1 MKNIIIS
8 TGGSGGHVIPALVLY
23 DHLKEKNN
31 VLLISDL
38 RGIKYIE
45 KNKYKYQILNV
56 RNSSSNILLFPFFI
70 INFMF
75 LTFKSFLILRKN
87 KIDILISTGGYMSLP
102 LNIAS
107 IIYRT
112 KLLLFEP
119 NSVIG
124 RSNKYSLRFAKKII
138 CYNDKIKN
146 FPKNQESKIYIINS
160 LLRQKFYEVKYFP
173 RKIDNEIFVA
183 ILGGSQGAKFF
194 DNLSLKFVVSLSKI
208 KKIRVLQQIYN
219 KSDQA
224 KFEKIYEQNNIQHEI
239 FSFDSDIIN
248 KLSKVDIAF
257 TRCGASTLS
266 ELVQLKIPFVGIPY
280 PFAKDNHQYFNAKY
294 YENEDCCWIFEQKN
308 ISVGK
313 MIDLVKSI
321 MSNSEIYNQKI
332 QKMANISYQNGW
344 NNINKKL
351 TELINEY

>member
-8 TGGSGGHVIPALVLY
+8 TGGSGGHVIPALILY

-31 VLLISDL
+31 VFLVSDL
-38 RGIKYIE
+38 RGLKFIE
-45 KNKYKYQILNV
+45 KNNYKYQILNV
-56 RNSSSNILLFPFFI
+56 RNISSNILLFPFFMLNFIFVI
-70 INFMF
+70 I
-75 LTFKSFLILRKN
+75 KSLFILKKN

-107 IIYRT
+107 SIYRT

-119 NSVIG
+119 NLVIG
-124 RSNKYSLRFAKKII
+124 RSNKYCLRFAKNII
-138 CYNDKIKN
+138 CYSNKIKN
-146 FPKNQESKIYIINS
+146 FPENQKNKIFIISS
-160 LLRQKFYEVKYFP
+160 LLRKKFYDIKNFTK
-173 RKIDNEIFVA
+173 KIDNEIFVA

-194 DNLSLKFVVSLSKI
+194 DDLTLKFAVSLSKI
-208 KKIRVLQQIYN
+208 KKIKILQQIYN
-219 KSDQA
+219 KSEQA
-224 KFEKIYEQNNIQHEI
+224 KFEKIYEQNNIQYEI
-239 FSFDSDIIN
+239 FSYDTNIIN

-280 PFAKDNHQYFNAKY
+280 PFAKDNHQYFNVKY
-294 YENEDCCWIFEQKN
+294 YENEGCCWIIEQKN
-308 ISVGK
+308 ISISK

-321 MSNSEIYNQKI
+321 MSNNEIYNQKI
-332 QKMANISYQNGW
+332 QKMSNISYQNAW

>member
-56 RNSSSNILLFPFFI
+56 RNISSNILLFPFFI

-194 DNLSLKFVVSLSKI
+194 DNLSLKFGVSLSKI

-351 TELINEY
+351 VELINEN